1 MTTTTRRS
9 PERAQFLADVIT
21 TATEGGI
28 QYWARVTGYRWY
40 SPDLDGGTAE
50 PGPGGTANA
59 WVELV
64 DAEEDDGKRH
74 RVTVDDI
81 ARVLN
86 GLRADAVPKY
96 WNADAVR
103 RAIAAN
109 RENDGGDIDAGDADC
124 LLQLAIFGE
133 VVYG

>member
-1 MTTTTRRS
+1 MTTRS

-28 QYWARVTGYRWY
+28 QYWARVTGYRWF
-40 SPDLDGGTAE
+40 SPELEGGTAE

-64 DAEEDDGKRH
+64 DAEEDDGERH
-74 RVTVDDI
+74 RVDLDKIAHAFGVVRQGTPKGWNDDDV
-81 ARVLN
+81 ARMRQAYAEL
-86 GLRADAVPKY
+86 DAG
-96 WNADAVR
+96 
-103 RAIAAN
+103 
-109 RENDGGDIDAGDADC
+109 EIDAGDADC